1 MGKEKG
7 RAREGRRKI
16 KGGGT
21 GRERTKREREG
32 KGDEPPPKNEMSGCT
47 AVLIGRRR
55 SCPAPLVKNLVHW

>member
-32 KGDEPPPKNEMSGCT
+32 KGDEPPLKMKCLAALLFSLDVD
-47 AVLIGRRR
+47 A
-55 SCPAPLVKNLVHW
+55 PALLRW